1 MPEDHKKLFLAASLA
16 LILFALFVGMAHA
29 DNVTQPA
36 STATSGEHY
45 IFIENMVFAIACF
58 FVLIFGA
65 VTGYAFARKHD
76 QVNL

>member
-1 MPEDHKKLFLAASLA
+1 MPDDHKKLFLAATLA
-16 LILFALFVGMAHA
+16 LILFAFLVGLVHA

-36 STATSGEHY
+36 STAAQGEHM
-45 IFIENMVFAIACF
+45 IFLENMVFAIACF
-58 FVLIFGA
+58 FTLIFGA